1 MTLFF
6 SKTNKLLEMIEEYLE
21 KVTECMEQARKTLLL
36 YIDKGPCEEFNELV
50 TKTHMAESR
59 SDDLRREIEISLYE
73 KALIPESRGDIL
85 GLLEA
90 VDRIPN
96 KAESVAFQMQTEALR
111 IPDEFKSELRKII
124 NINFDIFKDIKRAIK
139 AVFKNIKEVRNIT
152 NEIDKKES
160 SSDSM
165 ERDLIKKLF
174 SSNIDIGEKILLKEL
189 IIEIGSISDRAE
201 DTADRLNIM
210 AVKRLI

>member
-1 MTLFF
+1 MALFF
-6 SKTNKLLEMIEEYLE
+6 SKTNKLLEMLEEYLE
-21 KVTECMEQARKTLLL
+21 KVAECMEQARKTLFL
-36 YIDKGPCEEFNELV
+36 YMEKGCCDEFDELV
-50 TKTHMAESR
+50 TKTHMAESC

-96 KAESVAFQMQTEALR
+96 KAEFVAFQIQTEALR
-111 IPDEFKSELRKII
+111 IPDEFKSGLRKLI
-124 NINFDIFKDIKRAIK
+124 NINCDIFKDVKLAIR
-139 AVFKNIKEVRNIT
+139 AVFKNIKEVRHIT

-160 SSDSM
+160 GSDSM
-165 ERDLIKKLF
+165 ERDLIKELF
-174 SSNIDIGEKILLKEL
+174 SSDIDIGEKILLKEL

-201 DTADRLNIM
+201 DAADRLNIM

>member
-1 MTLFF
+1 MALFF

-36 YIDKGPCEEFNELV
+36 YIDKGFCEEFDRLV

>member
-1 MTLFF
+1 MALFF
-6 SKTNKLLEMIEEYLE
+6 SKTNKLLEMLDGYLE
-21 KVTECMEQARKTLLL
+21 KVTECMEQARKTLFL
-36 YIDKGPCEEFNELV
+36 YIDKGSCEEFDELV
-50 TKTHMAESR
+50 TKTHMAESC

-85 GLLEA
+85 GLLET
-90 VDRIPN
+90 VDKIPN
-96 KAESVAFQMQTEALR
+96 KAESVAFQIQTEAIR
-111 IPDEFKSELRKII
+111 IPDEFKSELKKII
-124 NINFDIFKDIKRAIK
+124 NVNFDVFKDIKLAINAIFKDIGK
-139 AVFKNIKEVRNIT
+139 VRYIT

-160 SSDSM
+160 GSDSM

-174 SSNIDIGEKILLKEL
+174 SSNIDVEEKILLKEL

-201 DTADRLNIM
+201 NAADRLNIM

>member
-36 YIDKGPCEEFNELV
+36 YIDKGFCEEFDRLV

-111 IPDEFKSELRKII
+111 IPYEFKSELRKII

-165 ERDLIKKLF
+165 ERGLIRKLF
-174 SSNIDIGEKILLKEL
+174 SSDIDIGEKILLKEL

>member
-1 MTLFF
+1 MALFF
-6 SKTNKLLEMIEEYLE
+6 SKTNKLLEMLEGYLG
-21 KVTECMEQARKTLLL
+21 KVTECMEQAQKTLLL
-36 YIDKGPCEEFNELV
+36 YLDKGCCEEFDGLV
-50 TKTHMAESR
+50 TKTHIAESC
-59 SDDLRREIEISLYE
+59 SDDLRREIEIILYE
-73 KALIPESRGDIL
+73 KALMPESRGDIL
-85 GLLEA
+85 GLLET

-96 KAESVAFQMQTEALR
+96 KAESVAFQMQTEALK
-111 IPDEFKSELRKII
+111 IPDEFKSDLRKII
-124 NINFDIFKDIKRAIK
+124 NINLNIFEDIKRAIR
-139 AVFKNIKEVRNIT
+139 AVFKNIKDVRHIT

-160 SSDSM
+160 NSDSM

-174 SSNIDIGEKILLKEL
+174 RSDIDTGEKILLKEL

>member
-1 MTLFF
+1 MALFF

-21 KVTECMEQARKTLLL
+21 KVTECMDQARKTLFI
-36 YIDKGPCEEFNELV
+36 YIEKGSCDEFDGLV
-50 TKTHMAESR
+50 TKTHMAESC

-85 GLLEA
+85 GLLET

-96 KAESVAFQMQTEALR
+96 KAESVAFQIQTEAIR
-111 IPDEFKSELRKII
+111 IPDEFKSELKEII
-124 NINFDIFKDIKRAIK
+124 NINFNIFEDIKRAIR
-139 AVFKNIKEVRNIT
+139 AVFKNIKEVRYIT

-165 ERDLIKKLF
+165 ERDLIRKLF
-174 SSNIDIGEKILLKEL
+174 SSNIDTGEKILLKEL

>member
-1 MTLFF
+1 MALFF
-6 SKTNKLLEMIEEYLE
+6 SKTNKFLEMIEEYLE
-21 KVTECMEQARKTLLL
+21 KVTECMEQAQKTLFL
-36 YIDKGPCEEFNELV
+36 YIEKGSCEEFDGLV
-50 TKTHMAESR
+50 AKTHMAESC

-73 KALIPESRGDIL
+73 KALMPESRGDIL
-85 GLLEA
+85 GLLET
-90 VDRIPN
+90 VDKIPN
-96 KAESVAFQMQTEALR
+96 KAESVAFQIQIEAIR

-124 NINFDIFKDIKRAIK
+124 NINFGIFEDIKRAIR
-139 AVFKNIKEVRNIT
+139 AVFKNIKEVRRIT

-165 ERDLIKKLF
+165 ERDLIRKLF
-174 SSNIDIGEKILLKEL
+174 SSDIDIGEKILLKEL
-189 IIEIGSISDRAE
+189 IIEIGSISDKAE

>member
-1 MTLFF
+1 MALFF
-6 SKTNKLLEMIEEYLE
+6 SKTNQLLEMIDGHLE
-21 KVTECMEQARKTLLL
+21 KVTECMEHARKTLLL
-36 YIDKGPCEEFNELV
+36 YMKKGSCNEFDELV
-50 TKTHMAESR
+50 NKTHMAESC

-73 KALIPESRGDIL
+73 KALMPESRGDIL

-96 KAESVAFQMQTEALR
+96 KAESVAFQIQTEAIR
-111 IPDEFKSELRKII
+111 IPDEFKSELGKII
-124 NINFDIFKDIKRAIK
+124 NINFDIFEDIKRAIN
-139 AVFKNIKEVRNIT
+139 AIFKDIGRVRNIT
-152 NEIDKKES
+152 NGIDKKES

-174 SSNIDIGEKILLKEL
+174 SSNIDVGEKILLKEL

-201 DTADRLNIM
+201 NTADRLNIM

>member
-1 MTLFF
+1 MALFF
-6 SKTNKLLEMIEEYLE
+6 SKTNKLLEMLEGYLE
-21 KVTECMEQARKTLLL
+21 KVTECMEQARKTLFL
-36 YIDKGPCEEFNELV
+36 YIDKGSCEEFDELV
-50 TKTHMAESR
+50 TKTHMAESC

-90 VDRIPN
+90 VDKIPN
-96 KAESVAFQMQTEALR
+96 KAESVAFQIQTEALR
-111 IPDEFKSELRKII
+111 IPDEFKPELRKII
-124 NINFDIFKDIKRAIK
+124 NINFDIFKDIKRAIS
-139 AVFKNIKEVRNIT
+139 AVFKNIKEVRHIT

-160 SSDSM
+160 NSDSM
-165 ERDLIKKLF
+165 ERNLIKKLF

>member
-21 KVTECMEQARKTLLL
+21 KVAECMEQARKTLFL
-36 YIDKGPCEEFNELV
+36 YMKKGSCDEFDDLV
-50 TKTHMAESR
+50 AKTHMAESC

-90 VDRIPN
+90 VDKIPN
-96 KAESVAFQMQTEALR
+96 KAESVAFQIQTEALR
-111 IPDEFKSELRKII
+111 IPDEFKSDLCKII
-124 NINFDIFKDIKRAIK
+124 NINLNIFEDIKRAVR
-139 AVFKNIKEVRNIT
+139 AVFKNIKEVRDIT

-165 ERDLIKKLF
+165 ERALIKKLF
-174 SSNIDIGEKILLKEL
+174 SSDIDIGEKILLKEL

-201 DTADRLNIM
+201 NTADRLNIM

>member
-1 MTLFF
+1 MALFF

-21 KVTECMEQARKTLLL
+21 KVTECMEQARKTLFL
-36 YIDKGPCEEFNELV
+36 YIEKGSCEEFDGLV
-50 TKTHMAESR
+50 TKTHMAESC

-85 GLLEA
+85 GLLET
-90 VDRIPN
+90 VDKIPN
-96 KAESVAFQMQTEALR
+96 KAESVAFQIQIEAIR

-124 NINFDIFKDIKRAIK
+124 NINFGIFEDIKRAIR
-139 AVFKNIKEVRNIT
+139 AVFKNIKEVRRIT

-165 ERDLIKKLF
+165 ERDLIRKLF
-174 SSNIDIGEKILLKEL
+174 GSDIDIGEKILLKEL